1 MAVWP
6 SYMHAHNAS
15 IFLPTF
21 LHQDWLSD
29 ANKARLL
36 EWKGRHDLALYASRR
51 APALRIDDVKN
62 YVPKEKPATNPWL
75 NILDRTLKVED
86 DGHTAKFMRACVHG
100 EKACAAYQE
109 HEDHGF
115 LVRGDMWIKIAQM
128 CKS

>member
-1 MAVWP
+1 
-6 SYMHAHNAS
+6 MHAHNAS
-15 IFLPTF
+15 IFLPTY
-21 LHQDWLSD
+21 LRQDWISH

-51 APALRIDDVKN
+51 APALRIDDVRN

-86 DGHTAKFMRACVHG
+86 DGHTAKFVRACING
-100 EKACAAYQE
+100 EKVCAAYQE
-109 HEDHGF
+109 HEDRGF
-115 LVRGDMWIKIAQM
+115 VVRGDMWIKIAQM